1 MTFSTSIGIHLRN
14 NVITKPYESN
24 IDLSS
29 DELSLEHDEC
39 FLMMVGR
46 DGSWRINTVVKG
58 FARHLG
64 GFASSYSG
72 TGDILIIGKRKTDML
87 IAFERMKAIGGGM
100 VLVED
105 NQIQHE
111 IPLPLTGI
119 MSDLEMG
126 FLIKG

>member
-1 MTFSTSIGIHLRN
+1 
-14 NVITKPYESN
+14 
-24 IDLSS
+24 
-29 DELSLEHDEC
+29 
-39 FLMMVGR
+39 MMVAQ

-58 FARHLG
+58 FAQHLG

-100 VLVED
+100 VLAEE
-105 NQIQHE
+105 NHILHE

-126 FLIKG
+126 LLIKDREKNERVTKRKRLYI